1 MPTLDIPVQFDCSR
15 LPITYCCTTRVRAT
29 CEKQCSNI
37 RCDSDFYR
45 QGEKL
50 KQQIIGQQTV
60 YKSSINDGDT
70 GNFRNG
76 AQMRLTSRQP
86 SSRNLHGRKYLPIPT
101 SSNEHESLVDMSGN
115 EDYEARTDIMP
126 SITAPESTSGRDL
139 EIFLQLQEK
148 SSLYGKYWELRSFN
162 VARHV
167 TPSLKWQHNVD
178 SNTDLVKLEKVQ
190 CGTAPDFSPCIPI
203 SQANHQFEQCCR
215 SKLIPQNCLHMC
227 KYDVTQDEITTV
239 FSKGFCGL
247 LYVVPIVQCAS
258 DGRDNSE
265 CCSAPQCEIF
275 CRGQEITG
283 LGLQH
288 LVCRKVMDEL
298 IACHLSGL
306 RN

>member
-1 MPTLDIPVQFDCSR
+1 MNT
-15 LPITYCCTTRVRAT
+15 
-29 CEKQCSNI
+29 
-37 RCDSDFYR
+37 
-45 QGEKL
+45 GEKL

-101 SSNEHESLVDMSGN
+101 SSNEHESLVDMS
-115 EDYEARTDIMP
+115 
-126 SITAPESTSGRDL
+126 APESTSGRDL
-139 EIFLQLQEK
+139 EIFFTTSEPEELITTEQSTSTFISVQEK

-265 CCSAPQCEIF
+265 CCRYKQVIAKSAPQCEIF